1 MPLTSIVTAV
11 VTFKQASFSFPLESP
26 PPPKKKKKKKNEE
39 VKKERL
45 IVGDRSSV
53 LIDRIKLSE

>member
-26 PPPKKKKKKKNEE
+26 PPQKKKKKKNEE

>member
-11 VTFKQASFSFPLESP
+11 VTLKQVSFSFPLEFP
-26 PPPKKKKKKKNEE
+26 PPPKKKNEE

-53 LIDRIKLSE
+53 LIDRIKLNK